1 MQKLFFTLSL
11 LVCTLAVQAQCPN
24 CTVTLPSMPV
34 DTVYLDTFPVARQN
48 QPYAE
53 QLSFR
58 LPMTTTPLV
67 ALQPGVPP
75 NINLSGFTVQGISGL
90 PLGMSFQLDKPLP
103 AVYNSANPTPRDGC
117 VSICGTPRQAGT
129 FTVQISISV
138 ETGILPPQPATIP
151 LSFLVLPDTSA
162 GFSISNGSGCA
173 PLIVNF
179 TNNVVPDSTVGQTA
193 TYFWDF
199 GNGTTSTLA
208 NPPAV
213 TYTDTGVI
221 NVNYRA
227 IVSTTQNKVYLSSVV
242 VNSVGCSDNF
252 INPNPELFL
261 TITGSQSGIDTV
273 TGGGLG
279 NIPTS
284 NLPQAF
290 NFGNNIELVLN
301 STYDIKVEDDDILIG
316 SQPCVAVINP
326 CPESCGTVSFPANT
340 TQNSITLTS
349 GSLNLTVNLNRVTLT
364 QRDTVNTT
372 DIVVVNGC
380 NSSSSQIEFIEGTF
394 KVYPNPTSGLLQFS
408 FESSDLIEEQVEI
421 QLIDMLGRNLF
432 TEQIGSYM
440 DSYQGNLD
448 MGQYGTGIYLLQLQI
463 GNALIN
469 KRIIVR

>member
-1 MQKLFFTLSL
+1 MQKLFFILSL
-11 LVCTLAVQAQCPN
+11 LVCSLAVQAQCPN

-75 NINLSGFTVQGISGL
+75 NFNLSGFTVQGISGL
-90 PLGMSFQLDKPLP
+90 PIGMSFQLDKPLP
-103 AVYNSANPTPRDGC
+103 AVYNSVNPIPRDGC

-138 ETGILPPQPATIP
+138 ETGAFPPQPATIP

-162 GFSISNGSGCA
+162 GFSISNGTGCS

-227 IVSTTQNKVYLSSVV
+227 IVTTTQNKVYLSSVV
-242 VNSVGCSDNF
+242 IDSVGCGDLLIS
-252 INPNPELFL
+252 PNPELF
-261 TITGSQSGIDTV
+261 IDVNKILPINPTNPIF
-273 TGGGLG
+273 TFPSGGLG

-284 NLPQAF
+284 SLPQTFTLGA
-290 NFGNNIELVLN
+290 NVQLDTN
-301 STYDIKVEDDDILIG
+301 SVYEIQVKDDDAIFQGL
-316 SQPCVAVINP
+316 PA
-326 CPESCGTVSFPANT
+326 PENCGTVSFPANT
-340 TQNSITLTS
+340 TQDTVILTS
-349 GSLNLTVNLNRVTLT
+349 GSLGLKVILSRVTLT